1 MTEHSGLTHP
11 AYGRLR
17 QVTPY
22 AAVMLCENPGLFEL
36 EGTNTWILRAP
47 ESQRCVVVDPG
58 PDDHEHLRRVAQQWP
73 VELTLITHRHGDHT
87 GGVDHFLELSGAPIR
102 AVDPRFRRAG
112 MDGRPGDGLP
122 DGAVI
127 TAAGLRIEV
136 LATPGHTADSVSLL
150 VDDPAGGS
158 GVVLTG
164 DTILGRGTTVLDHTD
179 GSLGD
184 YLASLEVLIEA
195 GAGRRCLPGHGPE
208 LPDVAE
214 VAQQYRAHRHERLEQ
229 VRGALRELGDD
240 ATPRAVV
247 EHVYQDVDESLW
259 PAAEMSVR
267 VQLDYL
273 RS

>member
-1 MTEHSGLTHP
+1 MTEDAGLSHP

-17 QVTPY
+17 PVTPY

-47 ESQRCVVVDPG
+47 DSPQCVVVDPG

-87 GGVDHFLELSGAPIR
+87 GGLDRFTELSGAPVR
-102 AVDPRFRRAG
+102 AVDPRFRRG
-112 MDGRPGDGLP
+112 GPGSGSDHDLP

-127 TAAGLRIEV
+127 SAAGLRIEV

-150 VDDPAGGS
+150 VDDPADQV

-164 DTILGRGTTVLDHTD
+164 DTILGRGTTVLDQTD

-184 YLASLEVLIEA
+184 YLASLEVLIAA
-195 GAGRRCLPGHGPE
+195 GIGRRCLPGHGPE

-214 VAQQYRAHRHERLEQ
+214 VAKQYRAHRHERLEQ
-229 VRGALRELGDD
+229 VRGALRALGDD

-247 EHVYQDVDESLW
+247 EHVYQDVDPSLW

-273 RS
+273 RN